1 MSDMFIVSAAYN
13 TVLVVQVCLRPP
25 DVTSVD
31 YAYTLLLV
39 CIDYAYTLTA
49 PLGLQ

>member
-31 YAYTLLLV
+31 YAYTLLSV
-39 CIDYAYTLTA
+39 CIDAYTLIA
-49 PLGLQ
+49 LLGLQ